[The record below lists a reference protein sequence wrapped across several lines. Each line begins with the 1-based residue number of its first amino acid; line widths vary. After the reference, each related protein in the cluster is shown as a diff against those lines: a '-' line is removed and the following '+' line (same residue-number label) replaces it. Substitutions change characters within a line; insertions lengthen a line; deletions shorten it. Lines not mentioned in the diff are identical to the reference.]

1 MQMERQKVLKQID
14 ELLVD
19 PWKVD
24 IKEVFDAFIDEPDEI
39 KKNLYHALYTYVLQK
54 RQMDVINEDKF
65 TI

>member
-1 MQMERQKVLKQID
+1 MKKQIN

-19 PWKVD
+19 PWQVD
-24 IKEVFDAFIDEPDEI
+24 IQELFEAFVNEPDEI
-39 KKNLYHALYTYVLQK
+39 KKDLYNALYTYILQK

>member
-1 MQMERQKVLKQID
+1 MERQKVLKQID
-14 ELLVD
+14 KLLTD

-24 IKEVFDAFIDEPDEI
+24 IKELFETFVNEPDEI
-39 KKNLYHALYTYVLQK
+39 KQNLYNALYTYVLQK

>member
-1 MQMERQKVLKQID
+1 MERQKVLKQID

>member
-1 MQMERQKVLKQID
+1 MQIERQKVLKQID

-24 IKEVFDAFIDEPDEI
+24 IKELFDAFIDEPDEI
-39 KKNLYHALYTYVLQK
+39 KKNLYHALYTYILQK
-54 RQMDVINEDKF
+54 RQMNVINEDKF

>member
-1 MQMERQKVLKQID
+1 MKVKEQID
-14 ELLVD
+14 ELLDD

-24 IKEVFDAFIDEPDEI
+24 IKELLEAFVDEPDEI

-54 RQMDVINEDKF
+54 RQVDVINEDKF